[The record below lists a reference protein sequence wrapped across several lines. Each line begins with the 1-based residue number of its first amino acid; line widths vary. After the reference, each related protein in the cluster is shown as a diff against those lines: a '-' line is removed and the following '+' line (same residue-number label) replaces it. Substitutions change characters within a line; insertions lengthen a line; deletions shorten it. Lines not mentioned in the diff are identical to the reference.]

1 MKLYLEPDNDDEE
14 FDDREVS
21 YKPPAGN
28 YRVIFSGF
36 REHKSKN
43 TGNPK
48 IRVTW
53 DILYPVD
60 HRFQYK
66 VWKDYPLESGVTKQ
80 LKKDLRRIFGSDLS
94 EFEDANGLLDIDK
107 LLGKEADAEVVHKLT
122 NEYEGPLVV
131 VKALY
136 PPGKFKLQ

>member
-14 FDDREVS
+14 FDEREVS

-36 REHKSKN
+36 REQKSKN

-66 VWKDYPLESGVTKQ
+66 VWKDYPLESGITKQ

-94 EFEDANGLLDIDK
+94 EFEDATGLLDIDK
-107 LLGKEADAEVVHKLT
+107 LLGKEADATVVHKFT
-122 NEYEGPLVV
+122 NEYEDPLVV
-131 VKALY
+131 VKTLY
-136 PPGKFKLQ
+136 PAGKFKLQ

>member
-21 YKPPAGN
+21 YKPPAGDC
-28 YRVIFSGF
+28 RVIFSGF

-60 HRFQYK
+60 HHFQYK
-66 VWKDYPLESGVTKQ
+66 VCKDYPLESGVTKQ

-94 EFEDANGLLDIDK
+94 GFEDANGLLDIDK